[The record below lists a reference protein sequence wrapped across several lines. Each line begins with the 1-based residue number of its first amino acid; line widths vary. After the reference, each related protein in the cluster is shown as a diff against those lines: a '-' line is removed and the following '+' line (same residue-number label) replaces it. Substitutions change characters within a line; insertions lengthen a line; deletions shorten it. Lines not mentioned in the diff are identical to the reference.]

1 MGTTIIVPVKRLRDG
16 KSRLA
21 AVLDAPQRIA
31 LGQRLV
37 TRTLS
42 IACAVAPVVVVTA
55 DPWVRD
61 AAAAAGAAVVA
72 EAASVGLN
80 AALDTARANW
90 PANEQLLVL
99 PVDLPRLTQE
109 TLRGLA
115 ASSDDVVI
123 APDRH
128 GRGTN
133 ILVLPAAAALSF
145 RFAFGPDS
153 CRRHA
158 DEAARLGLESR
169 CVTSP
174 EVAFDLDDPADLA
187 EAEPAG
193 LQAPMPQ

>member
-1 MGTTIIVPVKRLRDG
+1 MGTTIIVPVKRLREG

-21 AVLDAPQRIA
+21 EVLDASHRIA
-31 LGQRLV
+31 LCQRLV

-42 IACAVAPVVVVTA
+42 VACAVAPVVVVTA

-72 EAASVGLN
+72 EAALAGLN

-99 PVDLPRLTQE
+99 PVDLPRLTPE
-109 TLRGLA
+109 TLRDLTG
-115 ASSDDVVI
+115 SSDDVVI

-158 DEAARLGLESR
+158 DEAARLGLR
-169 CVTSP
+169 ARRLQRADA
-174 EVAFDLDDPADLA
+174 AFDLDTPADLA
-187 EAEPAG
+187 EDASVAF
-193 LQAPMPQ
+193 

>member
-21 AVLDAPQRIA
+21 TVLDVPQRIA

-37 TRTLS
+37 TRTLT

-55 DPWVRD
+55 DPWVCD
-61 AAAAAGAAVVA
+61 AAAAAGTDVVA
-72 EAASVGLN
+72 EAASAGLN
-80 AALDTARANW
+80 AALDTARADW
-90 PANEQLLVL
+90 PANQQLLVL
-99 PVDLPRLTQE
+99 PVDLPRLTAE
-109 TLRGLA
+109 TLRELA
-115 ASSDDVVI
+115 GRSDDVVI

-133 ILVLPAAAALSF
+133 ILVLPAGAALSF

-158 DEAARLGLESR
+158 DEAARLGLR
-169 CVTSP
+169 CRRITAP

-187 EAEPAG
+187 EAEPIG
-193 LQAPMPQ
+193 L